1 MQDFSTLYEQ
11 DTQALMLPD
20 NKPATA
26 LLKGTVQ
33 LIVACN
39 IHLVDLNG
47 GLDIDYLKDMTLVT
61 ADNFNRFRNS
71 TYPLMSVKGTAK
83 SNAPTQAKTD
93 LWDFQRSI
101 KRDKSHYVSLTN
113 KQIFDDWKRATVATI
128 KSHCYEN
135 VIDTTYMPPSLEAKE
150 LFKEQQ
156 RFIYDVLISILK
168 TLMGPHFVQKYEAS
182 HDTQMVWKEH
192 TTYMTSGE
200 LKVEQLL
207 SEVISLRLLSSFK
220 GNTISFITEWTKSN
234 FTKNLPRH
242 LAIFLIL

>member
-1 MQDFSTLYEQ
+1 MPTRKEYKEEFTRFLDDIIEEEMGSLFRNMLQNKGIVTMQDFFTLYEQ
-11 DTQALMLPD
+11 DIQALMLAD

-26 LLKGTVQ
+26 LLKGTVR
-33 LIVACN
+33 LIVAWN

-61 ADNFNRFRNS
+61 ADNFNRFQNS

-83 SNAPTQAKTD
+83 PNAPTQAETD

-113 KQIFDDWKRATVATI
+113 KQNYDDWKRATVATI
-128 KSHCYEN
+128 KSHCCEN
-135 VIDTTYMPPSLEAKE
+135 IIDSTYIPRSLDAKD

-168 TLMGPHFVQKYEAS
+168 TPMGRHFVRKYEAS
-182 HDTQMVWKEH
+182 HDAQMVWREC
-192 TTYMTSGE
+192 TTYMTS
-200 LKVEQLL
+200 
-207 SEVISLRLLSSFK
+207 SRIAPRLR
-220 GNTISFITEWTKSN
+220 
-234 FTKNLPRH
+234 
-242 LAIFLIL
+242 